1 VVVTFDLERFEW
13 AAPDRL
19 QLAGTFAGL
28 GDGPPG
34 PPTLVVH
41 GAERTHRLE
50 AVTEDDSGPPQDGR
64 PWTATFAWGE
74 APEPFD
80 DAELQLGG
88 DVVVELPQP
97 HAGERSFG
105 DQRLAVRQARSPQDM
120 AANGAGAGTASE
132 RLRLQGEL
140 VAAQEEAREQRAI
153 AERAMEEL
161 SRAQQD
167 LEAERERH
175 TADAERF
182 RDGLATV
189 RASAEE
195 ALAEEQRISADLRSE
210 LEQAVTAR
218 NEAESWADTLRERIG
233 ELEKAQAEN
242 EQLRTELETVREQ
255 AEATRVQRDGA
266 HTALGEARE
275 DAKRLLERLVSAHG
289 AWDESG

>member
-19 QLAGTFAGL
+19 ELAGTFAGL
-28 GDGPPG
+28 GDGPTG
-34 PPTLVVH
+34 TPTLVVH

-50 AVTEDDSGPPQDGR
+50 AVTDDDSDPPEDGR
-64 PWTATFAWGE
+64 PWMATFAWGE

-97 HAGERSFG
+97 HAGQRPFG
-105 DQRLAVRQARSPQDM
+105 DQRLEVRQTRAPGE
-120 AANGAGAGTASE
+120 AAPNGAGTASE
-132 RLRLQGEL
+132 RMRLQSEL
-140 VAAQEEAREQRAI
+140 VAAEEEAREQRAI

-161 SRAQQD
+161 SRAHQD
-167 LEAERERH
+167 LDAERERH

-195 ALAEEQRISADLRSE
+195 AVSEEQRISADLRSE
-210 LEQAVTAR
+210 LEKAVAAR
-218 NEAESWADTLRERIG
+218 ADAESWAEALRGRID
-233 ELEKAQAEN
+233 ELEHAQEEN
-242 EQLRTELETVREQ
+242 EQLRTELESAREE
-255 AEATRVQRDGA
+255 AEAGRARRDGA
-266 HTALGEARE
+266 HTALGEAHE
-275 DAKRLLERLVSAHG
+275 DAKRLLERLASAHD
-289 AWDESG
+289 ALSDSG